1 MTIDPVLVT
10 RKLALIAGDLDALA
24 QVAATPRDVFLANAF
39 DQRVAERL
47 LERMI
52 GRMIDVNYHLLV
64 EQGHPPPPD
73 YYTSF
78 LRLADVGVVD
88 AAFAR
93 RLAPSAGLRNRL
105 VHEYEEVE
113 PGKLFDALE
122 PARADIVAYVR
133 AVEAYLTRSE
143 GHE

>member
-1 MTIDPVLVT
+1 VTIDPALVT
-10 RKLALIAGDLDALA
+10 RKLTLIAGDLDAVGE
-24 QVAATPRDVFLANAF
+24 VAAKSREAFVASAF

-52 GRMIDVNYHLLV
+52 GRMIDVNFHLLV
-64 EQGHPPPPD
+64 EQGHPPPAD

-78 LRLADVGVVD
+78 LRLADLGVVD

-105 VHEYEEVE
+105 VHEYDAID
-113 PGKLFDALE
+113 PGRLFDALA
-122 PARADIVAYVR
+122 PARTDIVDYVR
-133 AVEAYLTRSE
+133 AVEAYLTR
-143 GHE
+143 GGG